1 MAERLTKTSNSVTD
15 TRPAPAEGR
24 IFEAELGEIINAE
37 MALAADDPDYEPLD
51 TRPRLRGYLHLA
63 AFISAVVQAAVLIPL
78 AAVESGLAA
87 LATSVY
93 CLCMCALFGTSALY
107 HRRRWTTRGWKV
119 MKRMDHCMI
128 FVFIAG
134 SYTPFGLLAMSGATR
149 WWILGVAWS
158 GCLAGIVLKLAWP
171 TSPRWVG
178 VPIYIAVSWAAI
190 FVLHPIAVN
199 GGVTALVL
207 MLVGGVFY
215 SVGGVFYALHWPDL
229 TPGVFGYHEVF
240 HAFTIL
246 AAISHYIAIF
256 FVLYTSP
263 FA

>member
-1 MAERLTKTSNSVTD
+1 MTDIAEVPGHQVSAAQLSEEARF
-15 TRPAPAEGR
+15 AR
-24 IFEAELGEIINAE
+24 IVDAELS
-37 MALAADDPDYEPLD
+37 LAADDPDYEPLD

-78 AAVESGLAA
+78 AAVESGRAA

-93 CLCMCALFGTSALY
+93 CLFMCAMFGTSALY
-107 HRRRWTTRGWKV
+107 HRRRWTTRGWKI

-128 FVFIAG
+128 FLFIAG
-134 SYTPFGLLAMSGATR
+134 TYTPFGLLALSGATQ
-149 WWILGVAWS
+149 WWVLGVAWT
-158 GCLAGIVLKLAWP
+158 GCFAGIALKLAWP

-178 VPIYIAVSWAAI
+178 VPIYIAVGWTAI
-190 FVLHPIAVN
+190 FVVQPISVN

-207 MLVGGVFY
+207 MLFGGLLY
-215 SVGGVFYALHWPDL
+215 SVGAVFYATHWPNL
-229 TPGVFGYHEVF
+229 KPGYFGYHEVF

-256 FVLYTSP
+256 FVVYNSP
-263 FA
+263 FS